1 MDQPKKPADISNLK
15 ARLGIKK
22 PGAAPAAPGGIPGG
36 ATPNPYP
43 GAASTQST
51 GSLPTTAA
59 RQSGP
64 LPTAPGMQAPGMQ
77 AQPATRQAPR
87 HDPYSSFRPPAGTTL
102 DLGPDDGN
110 PIENVRQKGGKGGL
124 VVGAFLLVVGL
135 GVGGGFG
142 GAAIGRKAFN
152 NANMAAK
159 IIKAELDEMSKT
171 ISLIGDELKT
181 SAQRSSAKG
190 DTFAFD
196 YKLVEALEQVDVSKR
211 PTTTRI
217 FRADY
222 FRLENNLLDR
232 LMNYYYDA
240 TALYREAEDH
250 VRRTKNEKVALESFA
265 QKTANAQKAANYGIV
280 FDNAGSLMIG
290 NLVEVGTPVCKGG
303 VEGAECKAGDIEGF
317 QIRANSSSS
326 WAPRSAGAKI
336 DPKNVIPIKPTEL
349 YDAVMTGS
357 PDQVIMEKYKQR
369 ITTMRIL
376 ETRLAQLQKEL
387 VEQVNKAASRPDLWS
402 LF

>member
-1 MDQPKKPADISNLK
+1 LDQPKKPADISNLK

-36 ATPNPYP
+36 AAPNPYP

-59 RQSGP
+59 RQSGS

-77 AQPATRQAPR
+77 PQPATRQAPR
-87 HDPYSSFRPPAGTTL
+87 HDPYSSFRPPAGTTF

-124 VVGAFLLVVGL
+124 VVGAILLVVGL

-196 YKLVEALEQVDVSKR
+196 YKLVEALEQVDLSKR

-250 VRRTKNEKVALESFA
+250 VRRSKDCQFTEGGQLRHRFRQRWIIDDRQPGRGRNARLQRRRRRSRVQSRRHRRIPDSREFKLFLGATKRRREDRS
-265 QKTANAQKAANYGIV
+265 QKRHPYQAH
-280 FDNAGSLMIG
+280 
-290 NLVEVGTPVCKGG
+290 
-303 VEGAECKAGDIEGF
+303 
-317 QIRANSSSS
+317 
-326 WAPRSAGAKI
+326 
-336 DPKNVIPIKPTEL
+336 
-349 YDAVMTGS
+349 
-357 PDQVIMEKYKQR
+357 
-369 ITTMRIL
+369 
-376 ETRLAQLQKEL
+376 
-387 VEQVNKAASRPDLWS
+387 
-402 LF
+402 